1 MCFPKVFFSFFE
13 ITRVAVK
20 SKSVQLRP
28 THVIFWVGREGNN
41 VVCLEFGSS
50 LMLFMAANCCSC
62 SGGFVPFQP
71 TFL

>member
-1 MCFPKVFFSFFE
+1 MCFLQAFLSFFQNHLSWCE
-13 ITRVAVK
+13 KQVSSAKANSRCI
-20 SKSVQLRP
+20 L
-28 THVIFWVGREGNN
+28 GRKGEKY

-50 LMLFMAANCCSC
+50 LVLFMAAKGCAY